1 MPYDHNGGG
10 WTGFAAPG
18 GVPDGDTLEAFM
30 LEEAYKPLTFE
41 ELVDIFHVS
50 SRDEATL
57 AALLESMQQAGTVV
71 RTRTG
76 RYGAP
81 RRMNLVVGRL
91 QAHARGFAFVI
102 PDDAA
107 DEGDVFIGPD
117 NLGGAMHRDRVIARL
132 LRRAGGGPRQYDGG
146 PTRRREGEIIRILER
161 ANRRIVGVMDRTRRH
176 GFVTPADP
184 RLGSDVFVGKDEL
197 RGARSGEVVV
207 VEITGWPGPR
217 RGPEGEVIQRL
228 GMPGDPGVD
237 GAVIMFKHGRDPDFP
252 PEVMAEADKIPD
264 HVSADDMKG
273 RADLRHLTTV
283 TIDGA
288 DAKDLDDAL
297 SLEVIEPPAGG
308 RRRSRR
314 GQRGRA
320 RRGVRWRLGVHIADV
335 SHYVRPGSAIDLEAR
350 RRGTSVYLVDQ
361 VIPMLPPIL
370 SNGICSLNAG
380 VDRLAVSVLM
390 DLDGEGRL
398 IDHEIVPSVIRV
410 DHRLTY
416 DEVDALLA
424 SDKGADGD
432 AAGPG
437 DAAAGTG
444 ADAAGTDGGGAGT
457 GGGRAA
463 SSPAEPPYAPMVR
476 ELSRLARLKFDSRLR
491 RGAIDFDLREPR
503 VILDEEG
510 RVEDLVTVGRTP
522 GTSLIEE
529 LMILCNETVAR
540 QFFRRKIPFLYR
552 IHEPPE
558 SEAAAQ
564 FREFAALFGF
574 HLPDDDR
581 LKPVH
586 YQSLLNEVKGRPEE
600 YLINTVALRSMQ
612 RARYSAGHQ
621 GHFGLASEWYSHFTA
636 PIRRYPDLMIHRI
649 IKEASKGDLSPRRTA
664 ELLRDLPGLAAHCS
678 AAEREAEDAER
689 ESLDL
694 KKAEYMERYLGEVF
708 DAIVSGVTSF
718 GLFIQLSNT
727 VEGLIH
733 VSTMTDDYYH
743 FDEKAFALYG
753 ERTGQRFRLGDPL
766 RAQLIKVNK
775 ETRTIDFRLDPE
787 DGPRRKGASAG
798 GRAGGGKNRSD
809 GSTRG
814 GSNSSASPP
823 RGSAGPRTRGN
834 ARPGGRRS
842 RRNRGRGRG
851 RRGAGR

>member
-1 MPYDHNGGG
+1 
-10 WTGFAAPG
+10 
-18 GVPDGDTLEAFM
+18 M
-30 LEEAYKPLTFE
+30 LEEAYKPLTLE
-41 ELVDIFHVS
+41 ELVDIFHIS
-50 SRDEATL
+50 SREEPML
-57 AALLESMQQAGTVV
+57 VALLESMQQAGTVV

-102 PDDAA
+102 PDDAS

-146 PTRRREGEIIRILER
+146 PARRREGEIIRVLER
-161 ANRRIVGVMDRTRRH
+161 ANRRVVGVMDRTRRH

-184 RLGSDVFVGKDEL
+184 RLGSDVFIPKDEL
-197 RGARSGEVVV
+197 HGARSGEVVV

-228 GMPGDPGVD
+228 GLPGEPGVD

-252 PEVMAEADKIPD
+252 PEVMAEAEGIPD
-264 HVSADDMKG
+264 HVSPDDMKG
-273 RADLRHLTTV
+273 RTDLRHLTTV

-297 SLEVIEPPAGG
+297 SLEVLESRGG
-308 RRRSRR
+308 RRRRGRR
-314 GQRGRA
+314 G
-320 RRGVRWRLGVHIADV
+320 RRSPGEARWRLGVHIADV
-335 SHYVRPGSAIDLEAR
+335 SHYVRPGSAIDTEAR

-361 VIPMLPPIL
+361 VIPMLPQIL

-390 DLDGEGRL
+390 DLDEDGRL
-398 IDHEIVPSVIRV
+398 VDHEIVPSVIRV

-416 DEVDALLA
+416 DEVDALLGKA
-424 SDKGADGD
+424 HDVQEAGGGENS
-432 AAGPG
+432 AAGSQPSRSGQDHDDHGSGQGGSG
-437 DAAAGTG
+437 DGAAP
-444 ADAAGTDGGGAGT
+444 
-457 GGGRAA
+457 
-463 SSPAEPPYAPMVR
+463 SEPPYASMVR
-476 ELSRLARLKFDSRLR
+476 ELSSLARLRFDARLR

-503 VILDEEG
+503 VILDEQG
-510 RVEDLVTVGRTP
+510 RVEDLVTAGRTP

-529 LMILCNETVAR
+529 LMILCNETVSEG
-540 QFFRRKIPFLYR
+540 FYRRKIPFLYR
-552 IHEPPE
+552 IHEPPDA
-558 SEAAAQ
+558 EAAGQ

-581 LKPVH
+581 LKPGH
-586 YQSLLNEVKGRPEE
+586 YQALLNDVKGRPEE

-649 IKEASKGDLSPRRTA
+649 IKEASQGDLSPRRTA

-678 AAEREAEDAER
+678 VAEREAEEAER

-694 KKAEYMERYLGEVF
+694 KKAEFMERFLGDIF

-718 GLFIQLSNT
+718 GLFIQLPNT

-743 FDEKAFALYG
+743 FDEKTFALIG
-753 ERTGQRFRLGDPL
+753 ERTGQRFRLGDPI
-766 RAQLIKVNK
+766 RAQLIKVNRD
-775 ETRTIDFRLDPE
+775 TRTIDFRLDPE
-787 DGPRRKGASAG
+787 DDPRRKGGPKGSRGADVKNRNDAGPSDGRSGSRPASADK
-798 GRAGGGKNRSD
+798 RP
-809 GSTRG
+809 
-814 GSNSSASPP
+814 NS
-823 RGSAGPRTRGN
+823 
-834 ARPGGRRS
+834 RS
-842 RRNRGRGRG
+842 RRNGRSSGRRGRRSRGRG
-851 RRGAGR
+851 RRSSGR